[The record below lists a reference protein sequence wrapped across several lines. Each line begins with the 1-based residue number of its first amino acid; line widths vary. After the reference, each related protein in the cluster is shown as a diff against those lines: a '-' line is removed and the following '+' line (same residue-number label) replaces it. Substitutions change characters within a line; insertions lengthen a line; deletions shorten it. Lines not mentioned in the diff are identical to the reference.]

1 MKRSHFFIKIMQ
13 FFLINYLNKQPVPML
28 MNIAMFGNGYVGLVT
43 GTCLANLGHTV
54 ICVGVNEKKVA
65 DLQRNI
71 LPIYEPGLQE
81 LVAKNA
87 AEKRLSFTTDAA
99 KAVQSSEVIFIA
111 VGTPQAADGHADLT
125 FVFQVAESI
134 GKYMNG
140 YKVIVDKSTVPVG
153 TADAVREKIQ
163 KNLTVQYPFDLVSN
177 PEFLREGEAIHD
189 FMNPDRIVIGVES
202 EKAKEIMTHIYK
214 GIERTGRP
222 IFVTDVKSSEL
233 IKYTS
238 NAFLATKISFMNQIA
253 QLCEK
258 VGGDIKE
265 ISKGI
270 GLDTRIGSRFLQ
282 AGVGYGGSCFP
293 KDVQALIY
301 TGKENNI
308 DLSLLRAVE
317 DINDNQK
324 KSLFPKIEK
333 LLSGQISGKTIT
345 LFGLSFKPKTD
356 DIREAPALVII
367 DQLLAAGAKLRVY
380 DPVAMQSMKTVQPYL
395 KYCLNAYDAA
405 QDSDCVVI
413 VTEWDEFRYIDLKRI
428 KENMKTPCIVDGR
441 NIYDSK
447 EVRALGFK
455 YVGVG
460 REAV

>member
-1 MKRSHFFIKIMQ
+1 
-13 FFLINYLNKQPVPML
+13 
-28 MNIAMFGNGYVGLVT
+28 
-43 GTCLANLGHTV
+43 
-54 ICVGVNEKKVA
+54 
-65 DLQRNI
+65 
-71 LPIYEPGLQE
+71 
-81 LVAKNA
+81 
-87 AEKRLSFTTDAA
+87 
-99 KAVQSSEVIFIA
+99 
-111 VGTPQAADGHADLT
+111 
-125 FVFQVAESI
+125 
-134 GKYMNG
+134 
-140 YKVIVDKSTVPVG
+140 
-153 TADAVREKIQ
+153 
-163 KNLTVQYPFDLVSN
+163 
-177 PEFLREGEAIHD
+177 
-189 FMNPDRIVIGVES
+189 MNPDRIVIGVES
-202 EKAKEIMTHIYK
+202 EKAKEIITHIYK

-258 VGGDIKE
+258 VGGDVKE

>member
-1 MKRSHFFIKIMQ
+1 
-13 FFLINYLNKQPVPML
+13 

-54 ICVGVNEKKVA
+54 ICVGVKEKKVA
-65 DLQRNI
+65 DLQKNI

-81 LVAKNA
+81 LVVKNA
-87 AEKRLSFTTDAA
+87 AEKRLTFTTNAA
-99 KAVQSSEVIFIA
+99 KAVQSSDVIFIA
-111 VGTPQAADGHADLT
+111 VGTPQAADGNAEMT
-125 FVFQVAESI
+125 FVFQVAETI
-134 GKYMNG
+134 GKYMNS

-153 TADAVREKIQ
+153 TADAVRERIQ
-163 KNLTVQYPFDLVSN
+163 KNQTVQYPFDLVSN

-222 IFVTDVKSSEL
+222 IFITDVKSSEL

-253 QLCEK
+253 ALCEK

-301 TGKENNI
+301 TAKENGV

-333 LLSGQISGKTIT
+333 VLGSNQIAGKTIT
-345 LFGLSFKPKTD
+345 LFGLAFKPKTD
-356 DIREAPALVII
+356 DIREAPSVVII
-367 DQLLAAGAKLRVY
+367 EQLLAAGAKVKVY
-380 DPVAMQSMKTVQPYL
+380 DPVAMQSMKIIQPYL
-395 KYCLNAYDAA
+395 KYCLNAYEAA
-405 QDSDCVVI
+405 QDSDCIIV
-413 VTEWDEFRYIDLKRI
+413 VTEWDEFRYIDLKKI
-428 KENMKTPCIVDGR
+428 KEQMKTPCIVDGR
-441 NIYDSK
+441 NIYDPIK
-447 EVRALGFK
+447 VRELGFK
-455 YVGVG
+455 YVGIG
-460 REAV
+460 REVI